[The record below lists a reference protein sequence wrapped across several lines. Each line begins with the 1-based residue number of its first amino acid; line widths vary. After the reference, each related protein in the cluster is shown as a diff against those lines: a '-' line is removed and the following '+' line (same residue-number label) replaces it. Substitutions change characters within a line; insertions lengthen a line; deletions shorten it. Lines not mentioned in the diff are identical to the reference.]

1 VAAAE
6 EEFLKEYITKQR
18 RNADDI
24 MRQSWIR

>member
-24 MRQSWIR
+24 MRQSW

>member
-6 EEFLKEYITKQR
+6 EELKEYITKQR

-24 MRQSWIR
+24 MRQSW

>member
-24 MRQSWIR
+24 MRQS